1 MHDGR
6 CRLLVLFVVCLSLY
20 VECQPF
26 MCRYILA
33 GTFTENF
40 DLSLGVGDLM
50 LDEEDEKSQ
59 DPGGKKKVQPGTLP
73 EIDGEETVAE
83 YVAKFKRACLAKKNI
98 YRDVMDKLVEDKVT
112 GHESPVCKCI
122 LSRCALPL
130 PTAVLCSCMLYILH
144 IDIQACMFINYL

>member
-59 DPGGKKKVQPGTLP
+59 DPGGKKKVQAGTLP

-83 YVAKFKRACLAKKNI
+83 YVAKFQ
-98 YRDVMDKLVEDKVT
+98 T
-112 GHESPVCKCI
+112 S
-122 LSRCALPL
+122 LPGTSL
-130 PTAVLCSCMLYILH
+130 PGQEEHLQGC
-144 IDIQACMFINYL
+144 DGQAG